1 MTHITVTMSIT
12 NKYSAKETR
21 QQGSHVNDSIM
32 KFQHDRIKNHLVKHT
47 QMMKLKRTARKPS
60 EQRII
65 VTSEGTE
72 DGHRHLV
79 RPLSMLLFPGPE

>member
-1 MTHITVTMSIT
+1 MSIT

-21 QQGSHVNDSIM
+21 QQGSHVNDSIHM

-47 QMMKLKRTARKPS
+47 QTMKLKRTARKPS
-60 EQRII
+60 EQRIK
-65 VTSEGTE
+65 VTFEATE

-79 RPLSMLLFPGPE
+79 RPLGILLFPGPE